1 MTRRVEISPLAAR
14 DLEAIDLWWRE
25 NRLAAPDLFLEE
37 FAASL
42 ELIAEMPLVGRRYRA
57 LPAPETRRVLMHAT
71 RYHVYYHVTGSSVLV
86 VAVWSAVRG
95 SGPDL
100 CAR

>member
-1 MTRRVEISPLAAR
+1 MTTPVEISPQAAR
-14 DLEAIDLWWRE
+14 DLDAIDLWWRA

-37 FAASL
+37 FAAAL
-42 ELIAEMPLVGRRYRA
+42 ELIGEMPLVGRRYRA
-57 LPAPETRRVLMHAT
+57 LPAPETRRVLMRAT
-71 RYHVYYHVTGSSVLV
+71 RYHVYYQATESRILV

-100 CAR
+100 GAR